1 MMNQT
6 MTRNPNLNLSYTND
20 EQNNEAWH
28 QNIKGDVD
36 ASLRGPRPDWWWT
49 GKAPIFGQCPGV
61 QADGIISSLPLIDLS
76 QCSRQDVLDYFDN
89 TWTLYEVLFSALQG
103 EEPFYRPPYH
113 QLRHPQIFYYG
124 HTAAVYINKLRVAG
138 ILEAPINEYFEQIF
152 ETGVDEMSW
161 DDMSKNAMTWPTFQ
175 EVHEYRQTV
184 YHTVKQIIETH
195 SAFEPQNLPITQKSP
210 AWAVFMGCEH
220 ERIHLETSSVLFR
233 EMPVQLLR
241 RPEQWPPYH
250 PTADKSSTHPPQPST
265 DYPQNK
271 MVAVPAGEV
280 TLGKSQ
286 NWPSYGWDNEYG
298 ERTLRVRPF
307 RASQYLISNGE
318 FYEFVKADG
327 YREQRYW
334 SEAGWQWRKF
344 RNVKWPT
351 FWVSHG
357 PAGLQ
362 QYKLRAC
369 FEIIDMPWSWPAD
382 VNYHEA
388 KAYCAW
394 YTEQQGNQMPYRV
407 ITETEHNRIRDKSCF
422 DESAGIARDAV
433 MTTSGHDMA
442 KKKGMNLN
450 LAYGAQSPVDAFPP
464 TSAGFHDVFGNVW
477 QWCEDDFNPLEHFR
491 VHYMYDDFST
501 PCFDGKHN
509 MLLGGSF
516 ISTGDEASIW
526 ARFHFRPHFFQH
538 AGFRLVCSD
547 DGDPT
552 CDAIK
557 LNTAEATSNVYET
570 QQMLNDYLLLH
581 YGSAKDVMPYSFG
594 PRDATDFTTRC
605 AKIIVES
612 ATQLGISTRRAID
625 VGCAVGGTVF
635 ELARTFE
642 EVVGIDL
649 SESFIDAANTLKRDG
664 QLAYFRKEEGKLG
677 QSLTATIDANIDRK
691 RTTFR
696 QADACALPAELLG
709 FDAVLLANLLDRLPS
724 PKACLA
730 RMGGYLGLVRPGGLL
745 VIMSPYTW
753 LEQFTPV
760 DAWLGGY
767 EQEGT
772 PLSSKDGIR
781 VALGEAFELV
791 KEEDMPLLIRE
802 HARKYQYIVT
812 QVTVWKRKETN

>member
-1 MMNQT
+1 MNQT
-6 MTRNPNLNLSYTND
+6 ITRNPNLDLSYTTN
-20 EQNNEAWH
+20 EPNNEAWH
-28 QNIKGDVD
+28 LNLKGDFE
-36 ASLRGPRPDWWWT
+36 ALLQEPRSDWWWT
-49 GKAPIFGQCPGV
+49 GKPPVFGQCPGV
-61 QADGIISSLPLIDLS
+61 NANGIVSSLPLIDLS
-76 QCSRQDVLDYFDN
+76 QCTRTDVLAYFDN
-89 TWTLYEVLFSALQG
+89 TWTLTEVLFSALQS
-103 EEPFYRPPYH
+103 EEAFYRPPYH
-113 QLRHPQIFYYG
+113 QLRHPLIFYYG
-124 HTAAVYINKLRVAG
+124 HTAVVYINKLRVAG
-138 ILEAPINEYFEQIF
+138 ILNAPINEYFEQVF

-161 DDMSKNAMTWPTFQ
+161 DDMSKNTMTWPTFK
-175 EVHEYRQTV
+175 EVHDYRQTV
-184 YHTVKQIIETH
+184 YNTVKQIIETH
-195 SAFEPQNLPITQKSP
+195 SVFASPNLPITPTSP
-210 AWAVFMGCEH
+210 AWAIFMGFEH

-233 EMPVQLLR
+233 ELPVHLLR

-250 PTADKSSTHPPQPST
+250 PTAAKPSTHPPQRGI
-265 DYPQNK
+265 DYPDNL
-271 MVAVPAGEV
+271 MVVVPAGDL
-280 TLGKSQ
+280 TLGKPP

-298 ERTLRVRPF
+298 QRILPVRPF
-307 RASQYLISNGE
+307 RASRYLVSNGE
-318 FYEFVKADG
+318 FYEFVQASG

-362 QYKLRAC
+362 QYKLRTC
-369 FEIIDMPWSWPAD
+369 FEIIDMPWSWPVD

-394 YTEQQGNQMPYRV
+394 RTEQDGSEMPYRLL
-407 ITETEHNRIRDKSCF
+407 TEAEHNRIRDKSCF
-422 DESAGIARDAV
+422 DQSAGIARDAV

-442 KKKGMNLN
+442 TTKGMNLN
-450 LAYGAQSPVDAFPP
+450 LAYGAQTPVDALPP

-477 QWCEDDFNPLEHFR
+477 QWCEDDFNPLNHFH
-491 VHYMYDDFST
+491 VHYLYDDFST

-509 MLLGGSF
+509 MIMGGSF

-538 AGFRLVCSD
+538 AGFRLVSSD
-547 DGDPT
+547 EGDPT
-552 CDAIK
+552 SDAVK
-557 LNTAEATSNVYET
+557 LNAPNATSNVYET

-581 YGSAKDVMPYSFG
+581 YGTAEDIMPYAFG
-594 PRDATDFTTRC
+594 PRDATYFPIRC
-605 AKIIVES
+605 AKVVVES
-612 ATQLGISTRRAID
+612 ATQLGITTRRAID

-649 SESFIDAANTLKRDG
+649 SESFINAAKILKRDG
-664 QLAYFRKEEGKLG
+664 QLTYFRKDEGKLG
-677 QSLTATIDANIDRK
+677 QHLKATIAATIDRS

-696 QADACALPAELLG
+696 QADAGALPAELVG

-730 RMGGYLGLVRPGGLL
+730 RMGGYLGLVRPGGVL
-745 VIMSPYTW
+745 VVMSPYTW

-767 EQEGT
+767 EQEGI
-772 PLSSKDGIR
+772 PVFSPEGLR
-781 VALGEAFELV
+781 AALGETFELV
-791 KEEDMPLLIRE
+791 SEEDMPLLIRE

-812 QVTVWKRKETN
+812 HVSVWRRQDA